1 MFLIK
6 GTGVCI
12 RPSVQLEAQDF
23 FICFFN
29 SHPKATLL

>member
-6 GTGVCI
+6 GTGV
-12 RPSVQLEAQDF
+12 RTGPSGQLEAQDF

-29 SHPKATLL
+29 AHPKATLL